1 MNIVKSAKKP
11 NYGGAFGIEEDQLFI
26 KEELVE
32 FGEDVA
38 DYVNSHFPY
47 GFNPQI
53 ECTGAY
59 ADGKVMDY
67 DFSNDDIGEFNIKV
81 PVDLRKTR
89 GFNWNKIKDVYMEN
103 TAKKVLDYFVKE
115 YDSWGEDFDSKKSVN
130 SAKDVEQMYS
140 NLYDELYKAAKKFM
154 MSPKVG
160 FPENEVDEYMV
171 IDINDVD
178 KIHGFDNP
186 MVRVEVRAEL
196 DYDSMF
202 ELSEQLDKVIMKY
215 DKNAFFDMDEP
226 GIMSA
231 YIEKVNL

>member
-11 NYGGAFGIEEDQLFI
+11 NYGGTFGIEEDQLFI

-32 FGEDVA
+32 FGEDVV

-53 ECTGAY
+53 ACTGAY

-115 YDSWGEDFDSKKSVN
+115 YDSWGEDFSSINSAEEVDSKYQK
-130 SAKDVEQMYS
+130 
-140 NLYDELYKAAKKFM
+140 LYDELYKEAKKFM
-154 MSPKVG
+154 MSPKIS
-160 FPENEVDEYMV
+160 FPENEVDEYLV

-178 KIHGFDNP
+178 KSHGFDNP
-186 MVRVEVRAEL
+186 MVMVEVRAEL
-196 DYDSMF
+196 SYDSMF
-202 ELSEQLDKVIMKY
+202 ELSEQLDKVITKY
-215 DKNAFFDMDEP
+215 DKNAYFDIDEP

-231 YIEKVNL
+231 FIEKVNL

>member
-1 MNIVKSAKKP
+1 
-11 NYGGAFGIEEDQLFI
+11 
-26 KEELVE
+26 
-32 FGEDVA
+32 
-38 DYVNSHFPY
+38 
-47 GFNPQI
+47 
-53 ECTGAY
+53 
-59 ADGKVMDY
+59 MDY

-178 KIHGFDNP
+178 KSHGFDNP
-186 MVRVEVRAEL
+186 MVMVEVRAEL
-196 DYDSMF
+196 SYDSMF
-202 ELSEQLDKVIMKY
+202 ELSEQLDKVITKY
-215 DKNAFFDMDEP
+215 DKNAYFDIDEP

-231 YIEKVNL
+231 FIEKVNL